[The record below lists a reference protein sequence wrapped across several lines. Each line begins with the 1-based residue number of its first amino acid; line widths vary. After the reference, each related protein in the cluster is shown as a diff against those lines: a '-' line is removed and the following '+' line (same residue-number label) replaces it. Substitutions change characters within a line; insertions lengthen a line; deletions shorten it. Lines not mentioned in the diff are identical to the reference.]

1 MAVVEVAVA
10 LRPRLTL
17 GLTVSTER
25 GTVNYQD
32 ADAAFDLSIAPFIRG
47 PKGDPGP
54 SGVEPDLPDLALIF
68 ENHLI

>member
-25 GTVNYQD
+25 GAVTYQD

-47 PKGDPGP
+47 PRGEPGP
-54 SGVEPDLPDLALIF
+54 SGVEPDLPDLTLIF
-68 ENHLI
+68 ENQLI